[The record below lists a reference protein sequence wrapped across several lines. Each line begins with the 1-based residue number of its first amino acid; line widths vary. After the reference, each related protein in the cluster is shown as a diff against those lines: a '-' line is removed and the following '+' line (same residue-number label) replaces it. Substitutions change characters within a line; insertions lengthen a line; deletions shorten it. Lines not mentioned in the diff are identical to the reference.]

1 MEISDKNLALEVEN
15 SVFLV
20 FAKTQMTEL
29 KFLFDKVVEEK
40 NEINYEVVAQK
51 EKANNLALLPEN
63 EKRNVE
69 KLQLDAQNLFDDKRS
84 RT

>member
-40 NEINYEVVAQK
+40 NEINYEVVSQK
-51 EKANNLALLPEN
+51 EKANNLALLLEN